1 MTNLIEDGMN
11 AIRDTGNKLNQP
23 AGRAPIVRLGER
35 KLAAFCC
42 RRRQQSYSLAKVLE
56 TIASRGNTLKDV
68 KSDSAVSASTS
79 LMPVHQRRDRD
90 TMDDNGDGNGSQ
102 RNRDQTGF

>member
-35 KLAAFCC
+35 KL
-42 RRRQQSYSLAKVLE
+42 RHSV
-56 TIASRGNTLKDV
+56 
-68 KSDSAVSASTS
+68 AVE
-79 LMPVHQRRDRD
+79 
-90 TMDDNGDGNGSQ
+90 GS
-102 RNRDQTGF
+102 NHIH